1 MSLQCLA
8 TIHPTIAEDL
18 VRRFKNLPWR
28 IFAPMNSKSFSMARP
43 RLVVALALLSV
54 AMLAMPSALG
64 AEVEGP
70 KLKWDVSLWGK
81 PRAGTVIADA
91 LAAAISE
98 KTGGNWQLVLHYGE
112 ALSKARENLDGLAI
126 GAFEAAMFCNFYHPR
141 KTPALM
147 SLTLPFLPM
156 RDWQENRRIRD
167 AVYAHPAVVKEVG
180 RWQAMLYASSFL
192 PQYEFLG
199 RGEPPQT
206 LDDWKGLTVRAGGG
220 LGQAMQRLGAT
231 PASSTATEVYTG
243 VQQGTM
249 DAASFPFTYSHV
261 SYRIH
266 EVADWF
272 TGNLSPGSADC
283 PLAFSIAAHE
293 ALPPQYKALL
303 DDVKEDAIA
312 AQIQAYVD
320 VDRVNLPMLK
330 ESLTEVRYT
339 EAQLAEFRAKAG
351 KPVIDSWVADNQRR
365 FDARS
370 VVESIFAAVGERY
383 EFADGQADE

>member
-1 MSLQCLA
+1 M
-8 TIHPTIAEDL
+8 
-18 VRRFKNLPWR
+18 RRFKNPLWR
-28 IFAPMNSKSFSMARP
+28 IFAPMSSKSFSMARS
-43 RLVVALALLSV
+43 RLALVSLSV

-91 LAAAISE
+91 LSAAISE

-126 GAFEAAMFCNFYHPR
+126 DAFEAAMFCNFYHPR

-283 PLAFSIAAHE
+283 PLAFSIAAHQ

-303 DDVKEDAIA
+303 GDVKEDAIA

-320 VDRVNLPMLK
+320 VDRVNLPMLR

-351 KPVIDSWVADNQRR
+351 KPVIDAWVADNQRR